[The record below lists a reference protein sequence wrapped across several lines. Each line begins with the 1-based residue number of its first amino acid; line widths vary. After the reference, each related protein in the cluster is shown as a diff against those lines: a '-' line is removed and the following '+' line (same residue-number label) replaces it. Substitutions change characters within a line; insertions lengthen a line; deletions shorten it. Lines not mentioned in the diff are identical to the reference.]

1 MRVYLP
7 PDANCLL
14 SVFDHC
20 LRSRHYVN
28 VVVAGKH
35 ALPQWLTMDAAVVH
49 CTEGIGIWQ
58 WASNDQDA
66 EPDVVMACCGDTP
79 TLEILAAVSI
89 LRQHLPDLKI
99 RVINVVDLMKLQSA
113 SEHPHGLSETDYDSL
128 FTKDKHIIFGFHGYP
143 WLVHRL
149 TYRRTNRNLH
159 VRGYKEEGT
168 ITTAFD
174 MRVQNDLDRFH
185 LVQDVVDRLPHLG
198 TKGAYLKQMVQDKL
212 IEHKHYIDQA
222 RPRLAGNP
230 QLEVGQLQ
238 MNAQELIDTAKA
250 LVAGDKGLLAMDESN
265 PTCNK
270 RFAKLGIPQ
279 TEEARRA
286 YRELIVTTP
295 GLGECISGAILY
307 DETIRQQK
315 KDGTPFVKVITD
327 AGIIP
332 GIKVDTGAKD
342 MAGHP
347 GEKITEGLDGLRDR
361 LAEYSQMG
369 ARFAKWRAVIAV
381 GDGIPSRGCIEAN
394 AQALAR
400 YAALCQE
407 AGLVPVVEPEVLM
420 DGEHTLERCCEVTEE
435 VLRTVFNQL
444 YTQRVML
451 EGMILK
457 PNMVLPGLTCPK
469 QETVDEVAD
478 ATVKCLLRAVP
489 AAVPGI
495 AFLSGGQSGELASA
509 RLNAMN
515 VRFKSRLP
523 WALAFS
529 FARAIQQ
536 PALEIW
542 QGEEANVLAA
552 QQALYHRAR
561 CNRAARRGE
570 YDAAMETH
578 GRASAPLGGSSAK
591 DSVSAQWKPDMRQ
604 KFIVGNWKMHTT
616 AADATRLAKAILDGM
631 GIMSGEDRVSVAVC
645 PPFPYL
651 ALVGEILK
659 GSCVA
664 LGRRTSIPRR
674 RAHSPARSVRRCFS
688 ISAAST

>member
-1 MRVYLP
+1 M
-7 PDANCLL
+7 
-14 SVFDHC
+14 
-20 LRSRHYVN
+20 
-28 VVVAGKH
+28 
-35 ALPQWLTMDAAVVH
+35 
-49 CTEGIGIWQ
+49 
-58 WASNDQDA
+58 
-66 EPDVVMACCGDTP
+66 
-79 TLEILAAVSI
+79 
-89 LRQHLPDLKI
+89 
-99 RVINVVDLMKLQSA
+99 
-113 SEHPHGLSETDYDSL
+113 
-128 FTKDKHIIFGFHGYP
+128 
-143 WLVHRL
+143 
-149 TYRRTNRNLH
+149 
-159 VRGYKEEGT
+159 
-168 ITTAFD
+168 
-174 MRVQNDLDRFH
+174 
-185 LVQDVVDRLPHLG
+185 
-198 TKGAYLKQMVQDKL
+198 
-212 IEHKHYIDQA
+212 
-222 RPRLAGNP
+222 NP
-230 QLEVGQLQ
+230 
-238 MNAQELIDTAKA
+238 QELIDTARA
-250 LVAGDKGLLAMDESN
+250 MVAGDKGLLAMDESN

-279 TEEARRA
+279 TVEARRA

-295 GLGECISGAILY
+295 NLGECISGAILY

-315 KDGTPFVKVITD
+315 KDGTPFVKVIMD

-342 MAGHP
+342 LAGHP
-347 GEKITEGLDGLRDR
+347 GEKITEGLDGLRER

-420 DGEHTLERCCEVTEE
+420 DGDHTLERCREVTEE

-457 PNMVLPGLTCPK
+457 PNMVLPGLTCPP
-469 QETVDEVAD
+469 QEEVKEVAVGEQRYQVRLADRQQNEVEDVDEVAD
-478 ATVKCLLRAVP
+478 ATVRCLLRAVP

-495 AFLSGGQSGELASA
+495 TFLSGGQSAELASA

-542 QGEEANVLAA
+542 RGKEAHVLAA

-570 YDAAMETH
+570 YNAAMEKT
-578 GRASAPLGGSSAK
+578 
-591 DSVSAQWKPDMRQ
+591 
-604 KFIVGNWKMHTT
+604 
-616 AADATRLAKAILDGM
+616 
-631 GIMSGEDRVSVAVC
+631 
-645 PPFPYL
+645 
-651 ALVGEILK
+651 
-659 GSCVA
+659 
-664 LGRRTSIPRR
+664 
-674 RAHSPARSVRRCFS
+674 
-688 ISAAST
+688 